1 MTNDGVNESQWIGY
15 GSGINMYYDIN
26 AYNSISSDINFRGR
40 NTPSENTTIVD
51 YNGVDT
57 NYNYNSYL
65 ESTSVRNNV
74 SWNTDYTKTFEDN
87 EEKELSLSYQLGSRI
102 RENVTDISEYN
113 NLINRKN
120 INDEQNFE
128 HTFQVDYTHPLND
141 HIIEVGGKMI
151 IRDQE
156 MDYETRSDS
165 IDFVFDNEIFNYTQT
180 VNAAYLST
188 NINLPN
194 DFSLKAGTRYEHTN
208 IEGNWENNS
217 EDPFSKNY
225 DNILPNLTFSK
236 KLSMGKSFKLS
247 YNSRISRPSSSY
259 INTNT
264 NITNNKNIT
273 VGNPDLTPSTTK
285 QLEFGYNSFGRKY
298 QGSYYV
304 YYKQSDDLIESFLRI
319 QDDVSITTYENIGS
333 STRLGFNYYGSIR
346 FNDLTLRGGFNLYNY
361 EAEDNRFASENR
373 TALLYNYNFGITLK
387 LKNNWKAE
395 GFGFARSPSQTLQG
409 TSTSFSMM
417 SFGIKKE
424 FKNKRG
430 SIGIRLV
437 EPFAKNGDKVWTTDL
452 SGDYF
457 NQTSER
463 TSKFTSIGISFKYT
477 FGKLNFKSNSKRSK
491 IKNDDVSEDSNSEF
505 Q

>member
-1 MTNDGVNESQWIGY
+1 MC
-15 GSGINMYYDIN
+15 
-26 AYNSISSDINFRGR
+26 
-40 NTPSENTTIVD
+40 
-51 YNGVDT
+51 
-57 NYNYNSYL
+57 
-65 ESTSVRNNV
+65 
-74 SWNTDYTKTFEDN
+74 
-87 EEKELSLSYQLGSRI
+87 
-102 RENVTDISEYN
+102 
-113 NLINRKN
+113 
-120 INDEQNFE
+120 
-128 HTFQVDYTHPLND
+128 
-141 HIIEVGGKMI
+141 
-151 IRDQE
+151 IRD
-156 MDYETRSDS
+156 S
-165 IDFVFDNEIFNYTQT
+165 
-180 VNAAYLST
+180 
-188 NINLPN
+188 
-194 DFSLKAGTRYEHTN
+194 
-208 IEGNWENNS
+208 
-217 EDPFSKNY
+217 
-225 DNILPNLTFSK
+225 
-236 KLSMGKSFKLS
+236 
-247 YNSRISRPSSSY
+247 
-259 INTNT
+259 
-264 NITNNKNIT
+264 ITNNKNIT
-273 VGNPDLTPSTTK
+273 IGNPDLTPSTTK

-452 SGDYF
+452 SGDNF